1 MNNLRIAGIKSTYTE
16 MLYSRVV
23 EPQNDQ
29 YPHDILYIFVENAN
43 ANNHNLMLQS
53 IESNQ
58 WLVTFNHTSG

>member
-1 MNNLRIAGIKSTYTE
+1 MNNVRIAGIKSTYTE

-53 IESNQ
+53 IENNQ

>member
-1 MNNLRIAGIKSTYTE
+1 MNNVRIAGIKSTYTE

-53 IESNQ
+53 TESNQ

>member
-1 MNNLRIAGIKSTYTE
+1 MNNVRIAGIKSTYTE

-58 WLVTFNHTSG
+58 